1 MVSEVREI
9 HTTKVSPDMSLE
21 KTGDIQL
28 QTITH
33 KQDRQRMY
41 NGTLRR
47 FRLTMVAVEKQ

>member
-1 MVSEVREI
+1 
-9 HTTKVSPDMSLE
+9 MSLE